1 MPEIHVAATP
11 NPNSLKFTTDAGPFV
26 EQGLHSFASAAQAEA
41 HPLGQALFGL
51 DGVANVL
58 LLPAFV
64 TVTKAASGDWNVL
77 LPQIQTVLEHH
88 LGHSGTE
95 RGE

>member
-11 NPNSLKFTTDAGPFV
+11 NPDSLKFTSDAGPFV
-26 EQGLHSFASAAQAEA
+26 EQGLYSFASAAQAEA

-64 TVTKAASGDWNVL
+64 TVTKAASADWNGL
-77 LPQIQTVLEHH
+77 LPRIQVVLADH
-88 LGHSGTE
+88 LE
-95 RGE
+95 RSRAA